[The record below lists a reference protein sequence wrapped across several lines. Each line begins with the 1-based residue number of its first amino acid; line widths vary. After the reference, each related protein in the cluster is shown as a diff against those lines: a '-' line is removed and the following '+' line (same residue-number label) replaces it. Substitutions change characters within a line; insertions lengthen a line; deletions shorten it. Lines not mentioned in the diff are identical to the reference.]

1 VSARALDGMATP
13 VVSVSD
19 IGKDEDEEG
28 EREIEVIVL
37 VVVAKVALP
46 IISVLVILIIIYI
59 SSIIFI
65 VKKLIK
71 NMNSYKISNNIL
83 LYYVKSIT
91 I

>member
-1 VSARALDGMATP
+1 MATP
-13 VVSVSD
+13 VVSVLD
-19 IGKDEDEEG
+19 IGEDEDEDEG
-28 EREIEVIVL
+28 ERDNEVIVL
-37 VVVAKVALP
+37 VVVVKVVVP
-46 IISVLVILIIIYI
+46 IMSVLVILIIIYI

-83 LYYVKSIT
+83 PYYVKSIT

>member
-1 VSARALDGMATP
+1 MATP
-13 VVSVSD
+13 VVSVLD
-19 IGKDEDEEG
+19 IGEDEDEG

-37 VVVAKVALP
+37 VVVVKVVVP
-46 IISVLVILIIIYI
+46 IMSVLVILIIIYI

-71 NMNSYKISNNIL
+71 IMNSYKISNNIL

-91 I
+91 T